1 MKKELYYN
9 FRKSLEQKYNAVCF
23 DIDGTLTEENSKKID
38 DRAVKMI
45 VELLKRK
52 IPIVFITGRGETGL
66 NDLKNDIYDSI
77 INSKCITEND
87 IKRIYVL
94 TNDGARLFYSNNISY
109 EDFLLQNVYITTM
122 DELEQLK
129 HIDEVREYDRE
140 RYYKNKE
147 QKLEYAKTHYQ
158 EKHDEILEKQK
169 ARSNQKCYDP
179 KENDICSLQALQKR
193 KRKDKE
199 KYKDVVPRDCI
210 IKENQQ

>member
-1 MKKELYYN
+1 MKKNRAKE
-9 FRKSLEQKYNAVCF
+9 
-23 DIDGTLTEENSKKID
+23 
-38 DRAVKMI
+38 DR
-45 VELLKRK
+45 LKR
-52 IPIVFITGRGETGL
+52 
-66 NDLKNDIYDSI
+66 
-77 INSKCITEND
+77 
-87 IKRIYVL
+87 
-94 TNDGARLFYSNNISY
+94 
-109 EDFLLQNVYITTM
+109 
-122 DELEQLK
+122 
-129 HIDEVREYDRE
+129 IDEVREYDRE

-147 QKLEYAKTHYQ
+147 QKLEYAKTRYQ